1 MVIYNKIFPFGNYV
15 AINLFGIIFS
25 KSKPLTDRT
34 INHENIHTRQ
44 IIEMLFIFFYI
55 WYGIEWLIRLIQ
67 YKNGHTAYRN
77 ISFEREAYYNEL
89 DYEYLNNRNKY
100 RFLKYLSRHEQ

>member
-25 KSKPLTDRT
+25 KSKPLTDKT

-44 IIEMLFIFFYI
+44 MIEMLFIFFYI

-77 ISFEREAYYNEL
+77 ISFEREARYAAEHP
-89 DYEYLNNRNKY
+89 EYKRKTFSY
-100 RFLKYLSRHEQ
+100 GWLKWIL